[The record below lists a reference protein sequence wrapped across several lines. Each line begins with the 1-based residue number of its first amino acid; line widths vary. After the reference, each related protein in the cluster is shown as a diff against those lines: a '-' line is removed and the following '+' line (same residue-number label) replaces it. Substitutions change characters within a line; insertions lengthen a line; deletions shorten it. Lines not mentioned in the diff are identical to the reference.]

1 MRISEQM
8 RETMISLRNF
18 RAASNARNPLPA
30 RSAPFRK
37 IGSSGYARILS
48 KIGALRHALR
58 AIRSWSNRRAT
69 RAQPGQR
76 RATREPAFSYRNM
89 RKMFFFQ
96 CGLVPL
102 PPARVVSAVIKH
114 QVYRGAKPGSLDG
127 PHKHTIPTLHTQLRG
142 ALRYSGCTD
151 SPVSHRPLSQVA
163 LLRPAGC
170 EVGEQRER
178 RSATLL
184 LGPVSSKMPASSPVE
199 TRGMRTCYN

>member
-69 RAQPGQR
+69 RAQPGQW
-76 RATREPAFSYRNM
+76 RATREPAFSYRSM
-89 RKMFFFQ
+89 RNTFFFQ
-96 CGLVPL
+96 SARKIRSCNVSRALNCEEPL
-102 PPARVVSAVIKH
+102 RLSPVDGGVSAEARDRVSA
-114 QVYRGAKPGSLDG
+114 QYYVAAAPRADPGGAFVC
-127 PHKHTIPTLHTQLRG
+127 R
-142 ALRYSGCTD
+142 AL
-151 SPVSHRPLSQVA
+151 
-163 LLRPAGC
+163 
-170 EVGEQRER
+170 
-178 RSATLL
+178 
-184 LGPVSSKMPASSPVE
+184 
-199 TRGMRTCYN
+199 

>member
-1 MRISEQM
+1 MRISEQI

-30 RSAPFRK
+30 HSAPFRK

-114 QVYRGAKPGSLDG
+114 QVYRGAKPGSLDNVWFG
-127 PHKHTIPTLHTQLRG
+127 IK
-142 ALRYSGCTD
+142 YTD
-151 SPVSHRPLSQVA
+151 
-163 LLRPAGC
+163 G
-170 EVGEQRER
+170 
-178 RSATLL
+178 SATVEAPTPLMPTAEGRAAL
-184 LGPVSSKMPASSPVE
+184 KAYVQTSTSKGDGSAKSRPPPRSIIPPSVSACTASCRELRRRWRS
-199 TRGMRTCYN
+199 G